1 MENPTN
7 HPTPPTPSR
16 APRVLALIWMILSQL
31 LGVAIILLPLAY
43 LWLGTQMG
51 DGSLPM
57 NIGTFMFA
65 CPALNLIPMIA
76 AWIVYA
82 RKKTSLALLLT
93 TLPLVLACLEVLI
106 LLGMMMGF
114 IPSP

>member
-1 MENPTN
+1 MENSTSQPV
-7 HPTPPTPSR
+7 PPAPSK
-16 APRVLALIWMILSQL
+16 APRVLALIWMILSQIIAVL
-31 LGVAIILLPLAY
+31 LIVLPLGY

-51 DGSLPM
+51 AGSLPV

-76 AWIVYA
+76 AWVFYV
-82 RKKTSLALLLT
+82 RRKTSLAMLLT
-93 TLPLVLACLEVLI
+93 TLPLVLACLEVLA

-114 IPSP
+114 IPTP

>member
-1 MENPTN
+1 MENPT
-7 HPTPPTPSR
+7 HQPVPPVPSK
-16 APRVLALIWMILSQL
+16 APRVLALIWMIVSQL
-31 LGVAIILLPLAY
+31 IAGLLIVLPLGY

-51 DGSLPM
+51 DGSLPL

-76 AWIVYA
+76 AWIFYA
-82 RKKTSLALLLT
+82 RQKTSLALLLT
-93 TLPLVLACLEVLI
+93 TLPLVLSCLEILA
-106 LLGMMMGF
+106 LLGMMTGF